1 MVQIR
6 DDIRTDTKQ
15 MIDTLAKIIQFKE
28 KYKALWENN
37 AVRTEIRENAAQ
49 MYPETTELYL
59 ILIIVF

>member
-6 DDIRTDTKQ
+6 DDIKTDTKQ
-15 MIDTLAKIIQFKE
+15 MIDTLAKIIQLKE

-59 ILIIVF
+59 VLIIVF